1 MGLAQQIDEP
11 EPLRKIDN
19 GSDIRAGET
28 PSQWIKRLRKQLKD
42 ASKE

>member
-1 MGLAQQIDEP
+1 MGLTQQLDDP
-11 EPLRKIDN
+11 EQLRKVAD
-19 GSDIRAGET
+19 GSDIRVGET